1 MTAGGIGMSAF
12 CAACATSWRPSTAAS
27 CDPRRW
33 THTQSQQTQ
42 TTHHHNHHTR
52 TGRTCRRTGR
62 SSVVRTSNGNVP
74 KPMLPLLPIIQL
86 VIHHRPSRRIISHLT
101 SDISHLHLFV
111 HFRHLSPPL
120 RYILYTIL
128 YTIYTLYTEARL
140 SHFSQPFSPAF
151 QPTHH
156 HPCHSIHNPKL
167 SHVILILLFIS
178 QRQQK
183 DHKYLVL
190 QRISNLCRNLKT
202 RMSSVQEVGTQDLEV
217 KALTFRAIR

>member
-1 MTAGGIGMSAF
+1 MF
-12 CAACATSWRPSTAAS
+12 PSPCFRYS
-27 CDPRRW
+27 P
-33 THTQSQQTQ
+33 
-42 TTHHHNHHTR
+42 
-52 TGRTCRRTGR
+52 
-62 SSVVRTSNGNVP
+62 SSSSS
-74 KPMLPLLPIIQL
+74 I

-101 SDISHLHLFV
+101 SDISHLHIFV

-128 YTIYTLYTEARL
+128 YYIPYTHFTRRHVYRISR
-140 SHFSQPFSPAF
+140 SHFHPLSK
-151 QPTHH
+151 PTHH

-202 RMSSVQEVGTQDLEV
+202 RMSSVQEVGTQDLA
-217 KALTFRAIR
+217 ALTFRAIR

>member
-128 YTIYTLYTEARL
+128 YYIPYTHFTRRHVYRISR
-140 SHFSQPFSPAF
+140 SHFHPLSNPPTTTHVTPFITPSY
-151 QPTHH
+151 PTSFLYYYLYRNVSRRTT
-156 HPCHSIHNPKL
+156 SI
-167 SHVILILLFIS
+167 
-178 QRQQK
+178 
-183 DHKYLVL
+183 
-190 QRISNLCRNLKT
+190 
-202 RMSSVQEVGTQDLEV
+202 
-217 KALTFRAIR
+217 